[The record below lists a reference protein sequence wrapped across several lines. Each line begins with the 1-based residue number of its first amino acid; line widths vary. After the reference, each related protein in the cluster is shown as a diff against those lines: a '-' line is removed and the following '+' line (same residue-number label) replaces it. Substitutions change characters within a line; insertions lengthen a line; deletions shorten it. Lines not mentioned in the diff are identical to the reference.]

1 MDLKF
6 RVWAHISKPVDEV
19 FEAVADPDQLSR
31 YFTTGGAKGR
41 METGAVVTWDFHDF
55 PGAFPVQVIEVLPN
69 EKIILEWNTAE
80 RPGDGEPAP
89 QYRTTVTLTFEAVDD
104 DRTRVEITEQ
114 AGATLRPRSTPPMAT
129 AWDGRRCCAHSR
141 CGQSTRSTCAKACT
155 NDAHLVFV
163 WRLRSASA

>member
-19 FEAVADPDQLSR
+19 FEAVANPDQLSR

-114 AGATLRPRSTPPMAT
+114 GWRDTQAALDASYGNCMGWSQML
-129 AWDGRRCCAHSR
+129 CALKMWTEHKINMR
-141 CGQSTRSTCAKACT
+141 EGMYK
-155 NDAHLVFV
+155 
-163 WRLRSASA
+163 